1 MSQKCKGPTCPKG
14 GVKIHESNNN
24 YSQSPFSQEE
34 FYRKLKEQNRHT
46 GVRIEN
52 YDNDH
57 RNDPFEGANPFSNPH
72 GREKE
77 FSNVTYN
84 KSSMEALDLNINSYS
99 REDIF
104 KLFGIHSATL
114 TEDMM
119 KEAKK
124 TVLKT
129 HPDKSRLDQKY
140 FLFFSSAYKK
150 LYGIYE
156 FQNKSAK
163 KMDADTDYN
172 VNVASDAEHSLI
184 IEKLMEKNK
193 DLKKPANFNK
203 WFNEEFEKHRLEN
216 PLEQGYGD
224 WFKSEEDLTD
234 MSHVTKANMNE
245 EIEKKKRQV
254 KALANYTG
262 VHDLSTGFS
271 GSALMD
277 RTTAFSGSL
286 FSADGMGYTDL
297 KQAYTESV
305 IPVTEDDY
313 NSVPKFKNVDEYKRH
328 QASVTTTPLAKDE
341 AMKILYHE
349 NKQKDEESA
358 ALAYHY
364 AKQAEKAKQNQD
376 SFWSS
381 LKQLTNWG

>member
-1 MSQKCKGPTCPKG
+1 MSKCKGPTCPKG
-14 GVKIHESNNN
+14 GIKIHESDNN
-24 YSQSPFSQEE
+24 YKQSPFSQEE
-34 FYRKLKEQNRHT
+34 FYTMLKQQNRHT

-57 RNDPFEGANPFSNPH
+57 KSDPFEGANPFSNPD

-77 FSNVTYN
+77 FTNVTYN
-84 KSSMEALDLNINSYS
+84 KSAMEALDLNIHSYS

-104 KLFGIHSATL
+104 KLFGIHSPTL

-119 KEAKK
+119 REAKK
-124 TVLKT
+124 IVLKT

-156 FQNKSAK
+156 FQNKTAK
-163 KMDADTDYN
+163 KMDHEIIYDQMNPKDP
-172 VNVASDAEHSLI
+172 EHSLI
-184 IEKLMEKNK
+184 IDKLFETNK
-193 DLKKPANFNK
+193 DLKKPGNFNK
-203 WFNEEFEKHRLEN
+203 WFNEEFEKNRLEN
-216 PLEQGYGD
+216 PIEQGYGD
-224 WFKSEEDLTD
+224 WFKSNADLTD

-245 EIEKKKRQV
+245 EIEKKKKQV
-254 KALANYTG
+254 RAITNYTG
-262 VHDLSTGFS
+262 VHELNAGFS

-277 RTTAFSGSL
+277 RSSTYSSSL

-297 KQAYTESV
+297 KQAYTETV
-305 IPVTEDDY
+305 IPVTEEDY
-313 NSVPKFKNVDEYKRH
+313 HSMPKFKNVEEYKRH
-328 QASVTTTPLAKDE
+328 QATVSTTPLAKDE
-341 AMKILYHE
+341 AMKVLYRE
-349 NKQKDEESA
+349 NKEKDEESA

-376 SFWSS
+376 NFWSS
-381 LKQLTNWG
+381 LKQLTHWN

>member
-1 MSQKCKGPTCPKG
+1 MAQNKCKGPTCHKG
-14 GVKIHESNNN
+14 GVKIHESNNS
-24 YSQSPFSQEE
+24 YSNSPFSQEE
-34 FYRKLKEQNRHT
+34 FYKKLKEQNRHT
-46 GVRIEN
+46 GVRIEK

-57 RNDPFEGANPFSNPH
+57 KLDPFEGANPFSNPN

-77 FSNVTYN
+77 FTNVTYN
-84 KSSMEALDLNINSYS
+84 NSAMEQMDLNINSYS

-104 KLFGIHSATL
+104 KLFGIHSPTL

-124 TVLKT
+124 IVLKT

-150 LYGIYE
+150 LYSIYE
-156 FQNKSAK
+156 FQNKTMK
-163 KMDADTDYN
+163 KMDADKEYN
-172 VNVASDAEHSLI
+172 ISNDGEQSLI
-184 IEKLMEKNK
+184 IDKLFETNKN
-193 DLKKPANFNK
+193 LKKPENFNK
-203 WFNEEFEKHRLEN
+203 WFNEQFEKHRLEN

-224 WFKSEEDLTD
+224 WFKSDEDLTD
-234 MSHVTKANMNE
+234 MRHVTKANMNE

-254 KALANYTG
+254 KALTYYTG
-262 VHDLSTGFS
+262 VHELSTGFS

-277 RTTAFSGSL
+277 RSTAFSGSL

-305 IPVTEDDY
+305 IPVTEEDY
-313 NSVPKFKNVDEYKRH
+313 NAIPKFKNVEEYKRH
-328 QASVTTTPLAKDE
+328 QESIVTAPLPKDE

-364 AKQAEKAKQNQD
+364 AKQAEKAKQNRD

-381 LKQLTNWG
+381 LKQLTNWD